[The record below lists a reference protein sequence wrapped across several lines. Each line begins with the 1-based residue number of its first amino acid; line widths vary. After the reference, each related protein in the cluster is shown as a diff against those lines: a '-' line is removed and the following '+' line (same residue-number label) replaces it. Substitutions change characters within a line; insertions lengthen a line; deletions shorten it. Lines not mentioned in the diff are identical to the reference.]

1 MSMASELIIQTHNLS
16 KFIQTKPIVYR
27 MNLSIPKGSMF
38 GLLGPNGAG
47 KSTAL
52 KLLTGRIK
60 ATSGKV
66 SILGLDP
73 WKQRRDLFKLVG
85 YLPQNPTQPPE
96 KTVLQFMVLMARLK
110 GYGRKEAYSEAR
122 EILAQ
127 VGLGRLENLNVMKL
141 SGGQKQRLGFAN
153 ALIGEPEILILD
165 EPTASLDPE
174 GRIYV
179 MELIAEYAK
188 SGNRTVVISSHIL
201 PEIQRMTNHIAI
213 LADGKVLAQ
222 GPMWELTNRVYDD
235 DYEIQCSHPEQLL
248 QKLIQAGYDAALE
261 NGTIYVSKIN
271 DLHSF
276 WKEIPTTCSENGWEL
291 LSLKP
296 SHDALEQVFLNYVRR
311 PSMEEVMNA

>member
-1 MSMASELIIQTHNLS
+1 MSSEIIIQTHNLS
-16 KFIQTKPIVYR
+16 KFIQAKPIVYR

-60 ATSGKV
+60 PTSGKI
-66 SILGLDP
+66 SILGIDP
-73 WKQRRDLFKLVG
+73 WKERRNLFRHVG

-96 KTVLQFMVLMARLK
+96 KTVLQFMVLMARMK
-110 GYGRKEAYSEAR
+110 GFGRKQAFTEAR

-153 ALIGEPEILILD
+153 ALIGEPEVLILD

-188 SGNRTVVISSHIL
+188 SGNRTVIISSHIL

-235 DYEIQCSHPEQLL
+235 DYEIQCSHSEQLH
-248 QKLIQAGYDAALE
+248 QALVQNGFESVLE
-261 NGTIYVSKIN
+261 NGTIYVSNIEN
-271 DLHSF
+271 LTEF
-276 WKEIPTTCSENGWEL
+276 WTVVPKLCSENNWEL
-291 LSLKP
+291 HSLKP
-296 SHDALEQVFLNYVRR
+296 AHDALEQVFLNYVRR
-311 PSMEEVMNA
+311 PSMEEVMNS